1 MIQALAAQPCPKSQV
16 DLVSLGVHVS
26 HEFRFVGFREGWK
39 CRCGLVLTMHA
50 REVARM
56 RSAKGCKVFR

>member
-1 MIQALAAQPCPKSQV
+1 MIQALAAQPGSKSQV

-26 HEFRFVGFREGWK
+26 HEFEFVGRWK
-39 CRCGLVLTMHA
+39 CRCGLVLKMHA
-50 REVARM
+50 REATWM